1 MILPEKNAF
10 VLLIVKFDDES
21 GCGYLHPSNF
31 GFGILEPRVARCY
44 VLQSAS
50 FWELIPNNGE
60 VTKIRLLEY
69 AVESLA
75 CSCIVVLQAKTGL
88 ILIRT

>member
-1 MILPEKNAF
+1 MTRVAVGIYIHQIL
-10 VLLIVKFDDES
+10 D
-21 GCGYLHPSNF
+21 
-31 GFGILEPRVARCY
+31 LEPTVARCY

-60 VTKIRLLEY
+60 VTKIRHLEY

-88 ILIRT
+88 IRT